1 MQKLMLENDSL
12 KAKNQ
17 YNEGWKE
24 ARSIQIAETEKALD
38 EKLNLIEKQKQLE
51 QEKAQIS

>member
-38 EKLNLIEKQKQLE
+38 EKLSLIEKQKQLE

>member
-1 MQKLMLENDSL
+1 MQKLMLENEVL

-24 ARSIQIAETEKALD
+24 ARQNQIAETEKALE
-38 EKLNLIEKQKQLE
+38 EKLSLIQK
-51 QEKAQIS
+51 